1 MFFEMMQRWNEYKQ
15 TEKKKHILQ
24 EEVFNFKQKFVLK
37 TIIDTTLCGI
47 KQNRWKYIQICSVLQ
62 KLPMKMIEKYSKI
75 KGKLVKYLRWYLV
88 Y

>member
-37 TIIDTTLCGI
+37 TIIDTTL
-47 KQNRWKYIQICSVLQ
+47 L
-62 KLPMKMIEKYSKI
+62 
-75 KGKLVKYLRWYLV
+75 WY
-88 Y
+88 